1 MAPAP
6 KKTSPTAERERLRR
20 EEKLAAVA
28 EQVEAGT
35 LVVRQ
40 MTDAERERHG
50 PPRPPA
56 KGKGRRP
63 KR

>member
-35 LVVRQ
+35 LGVRQ
-40 MTDAERERHG
+40 MTEAERKRHG
-50 PPRPPA
+50 PPRSP
-56 KGKGRRP
+56 GKKPTGRGRR
-63 KR
+63 